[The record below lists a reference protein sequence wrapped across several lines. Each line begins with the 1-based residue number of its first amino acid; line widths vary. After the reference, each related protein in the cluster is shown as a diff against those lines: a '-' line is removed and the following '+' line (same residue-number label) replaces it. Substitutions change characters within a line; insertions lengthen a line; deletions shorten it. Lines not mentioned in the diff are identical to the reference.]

1 MPSNIVCTNSELIK
15 MLSTTTD
22 RPNERGQTTDA
33 REQNNTGPLG
43 GPVINR
49 AVLRGID
56 WIRCHNFGL
65 VRDDV

>member
-1 MPSNIVCTNSELIK
+1 

-43 GPVINR
+43 GPVINK